1 MWQALS
7 TWLAGL
13 SVDDFNKVVL
23 AVVALV
29 ALFLGPW
36 MQWRIAKRQVQMQS
50 ETAKLQIETQ
60 SRIATRQIADNISTK
75 RQNWIDELRKDAAEF
90 LTVVG
95 RIQELKRPRVEQL
108 IAMTEIAGDFKERLA
123 AEMRAKELVW
133 CPRNNWRFDFLA
145 VAAGEWTVCTG
156 TPRVCNTGPQP
167 TAGTYSMSIPRS
179 RFPPA
184 AASRCSCAKP
194 PPSLPRRVR
203 STAARDS
210 RRITPTPGSHSRPGH
225 CSKGQVRDS
234 RRVDLPRT
242 SHLAPI

>member
-1 MWQALS
+1 MPRISPYIHSSMGYAVNYG
-7 TWLAGL
+7 AGIPG
-13 SVDDFNKVVL
+13 SFTS
-23 AVVALV
+23 A
-29 ALFLGPW
+29 P
-36 MQWRIAKRQVQMQS
+36 
-50 ETAKLQIETQ
+50 
-60 SRIATRQIADNISTK
+60 
-75 RQNWIDELRKDAAEF
+75 
-90 LTVVG
+90 
-95 RIQELKRPRVEQL
+95 
-108 IAMTEIAGDFKERLA
+108 LA
-123 AEMRAKELVW
+123 APVTVGGATTLKFYLVDPAEPAWMAAQNRRLNIEIDAVDENGELL
-133 CPRNNWRFDFLA
+133 LA

-210 RRITPTPGSHSRPGH
+210 RRITPTPGSHSRPGR
-225 CSKGQVRDS
+225 CSKGQVRGS

-242 SHLAPI
+242 SHLAPRTYLKYSLYRSLSPFSHGLYVLQNSTRSASVGWLSRNTCSRALGRGLLRPSVCSFTNALAAA